1 MRLKKMDG
9 RGSPDA
15 DRSDAIATEWARE
28 RPDIDAF
35 PMTVVARIQRVSQ
48 ALKPLLDGAQEP
60 FGLKGES
67 FDVLASLRR
76 AGEPYEL
83 SPTALYSELMIT
95 SGTMTNRLDRLEA
108 ASLIARRPDP
118 SDGRGTLVALSK
130 KGRALIDR
138 ALGDHAANEAT
149 LLSALTHE
157 ELESLSALLRKLLL
171 SWDDL

>member
-1 MRLKKMDG
+1 
-9 RGSPDA
+9 
-15 DRSDAIATEWARE
+15 
-28 RPDIDAF
+28 
-35 PMTVVARIQRVSQ
+35 
-48 ALKPLLDGAQEP
+48 
-60 FGLKGES
+60 
-67 FDVLASLRR
+67 
-76 AGEPYEL
+76 
-83 SPTALYSELMIT
+83 MIT